1 MLHVTCAIILKENKI
16 LICQRSKEMKLPLK
30 WEFPGGKIEKG
41 ESKKECLKR
50 EIKEELGLDVEVLDP
65 LEMVVFHYPDFS
77 ISLYPFLCRIVSGKL
92 KVAEHAQVK
101 WAFLNELD
109 IYDWAEA
116 DLPILTDLKNILSTK
131 EQ

>member
-1 MLHVTCAIILKENKI
+1 MLHVTCAIIQKENKI

-30 WEFPGGKIEKG
+30 WEFPGGKIEKD

-50 EIKEELGLDVEVLDP
+50 EIEEELGLDIEVLDP
-65 LEMVVFHYPDFS
+65 LERVVYHYPDFS

-101 WAFLNELD
+101 WASLNELD